1 MIITIGGIK
10 GGTGKTTISVN
21 LAVEL
26 AIAGKDVLLVD
37 ADDQGTATDFSVLR
51 NQQGEAIA
59 SYTSIQ
65 LSGKSVREQVVKLK
79 NKFDYI
85 VIDTGGRDTTSQR
98 AALSVSDVL
107 LVPLAPRSFDVW
119 TLDLISVLIEEIYT
133 INPSLKAFSILNRAD
148 VRGNENDMAQNIIAE
163 KKSIEVLPIVI
174 CNRKAFSDA
183 CAEGKAVSE
192 HSKKDKKALSEIHNL
207 VSFVTNYNS

>member
-26 AIAGKDVLLVD
+26 AIAGKEVLLVD
-37 ADDQGTATDFSVLR
+37 ADDQGTATDFAILR
-51 NQQGEAIA
+51 NQQGEEIA

-65 LSGKSVREQVVKLK
+65 LSGKSVREQVIKLK

-85 VIDTGGRDTTSQR
+85 VIDTEGRDTTSQR

-119 TLDLISVLIEEIYT
+119 TIDLISALIEEIYT
-133 INPSLKAFSILNRAD
+133 INPSLQAFSILNRAD
-148 VRGNENDMAQNIIAE
+148 VRGNENDIAQNIIAE
-163 KKSIEVLPIVI
+163 KKVIEALPIVI

-192 HSKKDKKALSEIHNL
+192 HAKKQYQKFTI
-207 VSFVTNYNS
+207 

>member
-1 MIITIGGIK
+1 MILTIGGIK

-26 AIAGKDVLLVD
+26 AIRNKDVLLVD
-37 ADDQGTATDFSVLR
+37 ADDQGTATDFAALR
-51 NQQGEAIA
+51 NQQGENIE

-79 NKFDYI
+79 DKFDYI

-98 AALSVSDVL
+98 AALSISDVL

-119 TLDLISVLIEEIYT
+119 TLDLISALIEEVSA
-133 INPSLKAFSILNRAD
+133 INPSLNAFAFLNRAD
-148 VRGNENDMAQNIIAE
+148 VRGNENTIAQNIIAE
-163 KKSIEVLPIVI
+163 KENIDVLPIFI

-192 HSKKDKKALSEIHNL
+192 HSKKDLKAVLEIQNL
-207 VSFVTNYNS
+207 VKFTINYTS